1 MLIIYIFTLPN
12 GKPIV
17 HNNKYY
23 IGVSEINQLCYY
35 KDIETIINN
44 PNIVTH
50 IQTYSLKVTKAKNYK
65 IPITANHGYSLELTC
80 LTLTTT
86 ADSPVTIE
94 VDYGS
99 KIGYPTASLVF
110 TTGGESNTNVY
121 FTMNNQGWR
130 SPALRGTT
138 DYDYKWIN
146 NNPVYWFNVTYN
158 YSDSFSANTSLQ
170 WITYYIA

>member
-1 MLIIYIFTLPN
+1 MDFILPN

-50 IQTYSLKVTKAKNYK
+50 IQTYSLKVTKAGNYK

-80 LTLTTT
+80 ATLHTITNEVVSVDVVFGSAIGKNEGSIVSTYGDTTET
-86 ADSPVTIE
+86 CT
-94 VDYGS
+94 
-99 KIGYPTASLVF
+99 
-110 TTGGESNTNVY
+110 Y

-130 SPALRGTT
+130 SPALGGTT
-138 DYDYKWIN
+138 DYYHKWIN
-146 NNPVYWFNVTYN
+146 NNPVYWFKVQYN
-158 YSDSFSANTSLQ
+158 YSGSFSANTTLQ

>member
-1 MLIIYIFTLPN
+1 MPN
-12 GKPIV
+12 GKSIV

-23 IGVSEINQLCYY
+23 IGTPEINQLCYY

-50 IQTYSLKVTKAKNYK
+50 IQTYSLKVTKAGNYK

-86 ADSPVTIE
+86 TNKIVTIE

-99 KIGYPTASLVF
+99 TIGNPIESLV
-110 TTGGESNTNVY
+110 STNGSTSSTHVY
-121 FTMNNQGWR
+121 FTMNNYGWR
-130 SPALRGTT
+130 APSLSGANYSHTWT
-138 DYDYKWIN
+138 I
-146 NNPVYWFNVTYN
+146 NNPVYWFKVTYN
-158 YSDSFSANTSLQ
+158 YSGSFSANTSLQ

>member
-1 MLIIYIFTLPN
+1 MLPN

-23 IGVSEINQLCYY
+23 IGISEINQLVYY
-35 KDIETIINN
+35 KDIEQVINN

-50 IQTYSLKVTKAKNYK
+50 IQTYSLKVTKTGNYK

-80 LTLTTT
+80 LILTTT
-86 ADSPVTIE
+86 ANDIVTIE

-99 KIGYPTASLVF
+99 TIGKPIQVLGYTN
-110 TTGGESNTNVY
+110 GNQSNTYVY
-121 FTMNNQGWR
+121 FTMNNHGWR
-130 SPALRGTT
+130 EPSLSGANYSHT
-138 DYDYKWIN
+138 WNI
-146 NNPVYWFNVTYN
+146 NNPVYWFKVIDN
-158 YSDSFSANTSLQ
+158 YGDSFSANTSLQ

>member
-1 MLIIYIFTLPN
+1 MAIFLPN

-23 IGVSEINQLCYY
+23 IGTSEINQLCYY
-35 KDIETIINN
+35 KDIEQIINN

-50 IQTYSLKVTKAKNYK
+50 VQTYSLKVTKAGNYK

-80 LTLTTT
+80 LILTTT
-86 ADSPVTIE
+86 TDVAVTID

-99 KIGYPTASLVF
+99 TIGTPIQVLAS
-110 TTGGESNTNVY
+110 TNWGESSTYVY
-121 FTMNNQGWR
+121 FTMNNYGWR
-130 SPALRGTT
+130 APSLSGA
-138 DYDYKWIN
+138 DYSHRWTI
-146 NNPVYWFNVTYN
+146 NNPVYWFKVSYN
-158 YSDSFSANTSLQ
+158 YDGSFSANTSLQ